1 MARPTKGYTR
11 RITLRSTE
19 LEPTIVRRKQEYL
32 AAAGVTL
39 SENDTINF
47 LIQCA
52 AVDLAL
58 TADEAKTALRA
69 HLDQCEECDPT
80 EPPRIRC
87 AAGVYLRDHW
97 ARLHMRAEH
106 DAKDKPAA
114 APEPAPRRTVAGRAP
129 LLPPPPGK

>member
-1 MARPTKGYTR
+1 M
-11 RITLRSTE
+11 
-19 LEPTIVRRKQEYL
+19 
-32 AAAGVTL
+32 

-58 TADEAKTALRA
+58 TVQEAKADLQA
-69 HLDQCEECDPT
+69 HLRDCDDCDPT

-97 ARLHMRAEH
+97 VRLQLRAEH
-106 DAKDKPAA
+106 DAKDKPAPA
-114 APEPAPRRTVAGRAP
+114 SEPAPRRTVSGWRP
-129 LLPPPPGK
+129 LLPTPPGKATS